1 MNKKHSTRYL
11 VTGAIIAALYV
22 VLTFLSNAFGLAYG
36 PIQFR
41 ISEALTLLPIL
52 TPAAIP
58 GLVIGCLISN
68 ILSFNAIDMI
78 FGTLA
83 TLIAAILTRTFRN
96 IKFFGLPLL
105 SVLPPI
111 FANAIIVGA
120 EISIF
125 YLEGT
130 AFWNGFWISAL
141 EVGLG
146 QTAVCFLL
154 GLPLFI
160 ALKNKRNLF

>member
-1 MNKKHSTRYL
+1 MNKKYSTRYL

-41 ISEALTLLPIL
+41 ISEALTVLPIL

-68 ILSFNAIDMI
+68 ILSFNAVDMV

-83 TLIAAILTRTFRN
+83 TLIAAVLTRALKK
-96 IKFFGLPLL
+96 IKVFGLPIL
-105 SVLPPI
+105 SILPPI
-111 FANAIIVGA
+111 LVNAFVVGA

-125 YLEGT
+125 YLEK
-130 AFWNGFWISAL
+130 ASFLSGFWISAL
-141 EVGLG
+141 EIGLG

-154 GLPLFI
+154 GLPLYL

>member
-1 MNKKHSTRYL
+1 MNKKYSTRYL

-58 GLVIGCLISN
+58 GLAIGCLISN
-68 ILSFNAIDMI
+68 ILSFNAIDML

-83 TLIAAILTRTFRN
+83 TLIAAILTRVFRN
-96 IKFFGLPLL
+96 IKFLGLPLL

-111 FANAIIVGA
+111 LVNAFIVGA

-125 YLEGT
+125 FLEGSS
-130 AFWNGFWISAL
+130 FWNGFWISAL
-141 EVGLG
+141 QVGLG

-154 GLPLFI
+154 GLPLYLT
-160 ALKNKRNLF
+160 LKNKRNLF

>member
-1 MNKKHSTRYL
+1 MNKKYSTRYL

-41 ISEALTLLPIL
+41 ISEALTVLPVL

-68 ILSFNAIDMI
+68 ILSFNAVDMI

-83 TLIAAILTRTFRN
+83 TLIAAVLTRALKK
-96 IKFFGLPLL
+96 IKVFGLPIL
-105 SVLPPI
+105 SILPPI
-111 FANAIIVGA
+111 LVNAFVVGA

-125 YLEGT
+125 YLEK
-130 AFWNGFWISAL
+130 ASFLSGFWISAL
-141 EVGLG
+141 EIGLG

-154 GLPLFI
+154 GLPLYL

>member
-1 MNKKHSTRYL
+1 MNKKYSTRYL
-11 VTGAIIAALYV
+11 VTGAIIAGLYI
-22 VLTFLSNAFGLAYG
+22 VLTFLSNAFGLAFG

-58 GLVIGCLISN
+58 GLAIGCLISN
-68 ILSFNAIDMI
+68 ILSFNAIDML

-83 TLIAAILTRTFRN
+83 TLIAAILTRAFRN
-96 IKFFGLPLL
+96 VKVFGIPLL

-111 FANAIIVGA
+111 LSNALIVGA

-125 YLEGT
+125 FLDSSS
-130 AFWNGFWISAL
+130 FWSGFGISAL
-141 EVGLG
+141 QVGLG

-154 GLPLFI
+154 GLPLYLT
-160 ALKNKRNLF
+160 LKNKRNLF

>member
-1 MNKKHSTRYL
+1 MNKKYSTRYL
-11 VTGAIIAALYV
+11 VTGAIIAALYI

-41 ISEALTLLPIL
+41 ISEALAILPIL

-68 ILSFNAIDMI
+68 MLSFNMLDML

-83 TLIAAILTRTFRN
+83 TLIAAILTRAFRN
-96 IKFFGLPLL
+96 IKTFGIPLL
-105 SVLPPI
+105 SIFPPI
-111 FANAIIVGA
+111 ILNALIVGA

-125 YLEGT
+125 YLEG
-130 AFWNGFWISAL
+130 ASLWGGFLISAL

-154 GLPLFI
+154 GLPLYF
-160 ALKNKRNLF
+160 ALKDKRNLF

>member
-1 MNKKHSTRYL
+1 MNKKYSTRYL

-41 ISEALTLLPIL
+41 ISEALTVLPVL

-68 ILSFNAIDMI
+68 ILSFNAVDMV

-83 TLIAAILTRTFRN
+83 TLIAAVLTRALKK
-96 IKFFGLPLL
+96 IKVFGLPIL
-105 SVLPPI
+105 SILPPI
-111 FANAIIVGA
+111 LVNAFVVGA

-125 YLEGT
+125 YLEK
-130 AFWNGFWISAL
+130 ASFLSGFWISAL
-141 EVGLG
+141 EIGLG

-154 GLPLFI
+154 GLPLYL